1 MHRIEDVHVRALV
14 PLTPPRIL
22 KEELPRNEQAGETVY
37 QGRETI
43 KRILRRED
51 ARLLVVAGPCSIH
64 DPEAAIEYAGRLLE
78 LHRTY
83 QERLYITMRTYFE
96 KPRTTVGW
104 RGLIN
109 DPRLDGSFDMETGMR
124 AARDLLLHINQI
136 GMPTATEMVD
146 PITPQYISDLV
157 GLTAIGA
164 RTSESQTHRA
174 MASGLSMPVGYKNG
188 TDGSIQVAVNAYVSA
203 TSSHSFLGVTPD
215 GLSCVVKTTGN
226 PDGFIILRGSHTRP
240 NYDPESIAATED
252 LMRRAGLKPS
262 VMIDCSHANSGYDH
276 NRQEQVWNTVLSQH
290 YEHRDAV
297 IGMMIESN
305 LFPGKQSLPADLS
318 HLRYGV
324 SITDACVD
332 WETTVRMVD
341 HAAEFLA
348 RFV

>member
-1 MHRIEDVHVRALV
+1 VHRIEDLHVRALI

-22 KEELPRNEQAGETVY
+22 KEELPRSDAAGDTVY

-43 KRILRRED
+43 KRILSRD
-51 ARLLVVAGPCSIH
+51 DPRLLIVAGPCSIH
-64 DPEAAIEYAGRLLE
+64 DPEAATEYAGRLLE

-83 QERLYITMRTYFE
+83 QDSLYIIMRTYFE

-109 DPRLDGSFDMETGMR
+109 DPRLDGSFDMETGLR
-124 AARDLLLHINQI
+124 AARDLLLQINDL
-136 GMPTATEMVD
+136 GMPAATEMVD

-157 GLTAIGA
+157 SLTAIGA

-188 TDGSIQVAVNAYVSA
+188 TDGSVQVAVNAYVSA
-203 TSSHSFLGVTPD
+203 TSAHSFLGVTGD

-226 PDGFIILRGSHTRP
+226 PDGFVILRGSHTSP
-240 NYDPESIAATED
+240 NYDAESIANTEG
-252 LMRRAGLKPS
+252 LMRRAGLNPS
-262 VMIDCSHANSGYDH
+262 VMIDCSHANSAYDDT
-276 NRQEQVWNTVLSQH
+276 RQEQVWNTVLAQH
-290 YEHRDAV
+290 YEHNDAV

-305 LFPGKQSLPADLS
+305 LFPGKQSLPADLTR
-318 HLRYGV
+318 LRYGV
-324 SITDACVD
+324 SITDACID
-332 WETTVRMVD
+332 WETTVRMID
-341 HAAEFLA
+341 HAAEFVA